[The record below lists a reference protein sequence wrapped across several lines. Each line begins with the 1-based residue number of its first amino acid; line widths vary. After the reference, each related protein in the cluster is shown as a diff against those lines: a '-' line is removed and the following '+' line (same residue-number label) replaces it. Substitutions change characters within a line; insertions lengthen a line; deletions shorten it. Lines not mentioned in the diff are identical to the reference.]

1 MGYRVL
7 SLVTLRETKS
17 GFACSKA
24 LLQPAQVF
32 FLFLV
37 SIRIGWGTKLNFV
50 TFRPAFYATSCSARA
65 RGSIERGALGPLD
78 LRVDL

>member
-24 LLQPAQVF
+24 LIQPAQVF
-32 FLFLV
+32 FGFWLV
-37 SIRIGWGTKLNFV
+37 SVLVGVQKFA

-65 RGSIERGALGPLD
+65 RGSIERGALGSLD
-78 LRVDL
+78 LRAAL